1 MWLKFSTI
9 SLVNLPLT
17 VETDVPM
24 TLMYLG
30 NFNLSIW
37 GFLNA
42 LTIGIT
48 PLLIREVKKKL
59 GIPVEDEFKETVL
72 TTMS

>member
-1 MWLKFSTI
+1 
-9 SLVNLPLT
+9 
-17 VETDVPM
+17 M

-59 GIPVEDEFKETVL
+59 GMPVEDEFKETVL
-72 TTMS
+72 TTIS

>member
-1 MWLKFSTI
+1 
-9 SLVNLPLT
+9 
-17 VETDVPM
+17 M

-48 PLLIREVKKKL
+48 PLLVREVKKKL
-59 GIPVEDEFKETVL
+59 GLPVEEEFKETNM
-72 TTMS
+72 TTIS